1 MTSGRVA
8 FAIEDRGQF
17 AAGDSFG
24 PSGAY
29 ERLVGKVE
37 VRVDPT
43 SVPEGSIADLE
54 LAPSDEDGLIG
65 CTADFMIL
73 KPVDLGRANGRLFF
87 DYGNRGNKRALQFFN
102 DAAHTN
108 NPLTRSHAG
117 AAGRSDGAHDD
128 HLSAGPGDASAAA
141 DRRPAGRDRAARR
154 GSRRRS
160 GHCRGKD
167 EGGGFRQA
175 NRRGPG
181 QKMTDL
187 PHAHGWRAHLDKAH
201 AAPRCGAKRRDGGSC
216 TSPAM
221 PNGRCRMHGA

>member
-1 MTSGRVA
+1 MTNGRVA

-17 AAGDSFG
+17 AAGDGFG

-29 ERLVGKVE
+29 ERLVGKVD

-117 AAGRSDGAHDD
+117 NGF
-128 HLSAGPGDASAAA
+128 LI
-141 DRRPAGRDRAARR
+141 RR
-154 GSRRRS
+154 GYRSFRWPGRRISSQVVGACSSTCRS
-160 GHCRGKD
+160 
-167 EGGGFRQA
+167 
-175 NRRGPG
+175 
-181 QKMTDL
+181 
-187 PHAHGWRAHLDKAH
+187 HGSTGRL
-201 AAPRCGAKRRDGGSC
+201 
-216 TSPAM
+216 SPAL
-221 PNGRCRMHGA
+221 

>member
-17 AAGDSFG
+17 AAGDGFG

-29 ERLVGKVE
+29 ERLVGKVD

-54 LAPSDEDGLIG
+54 LAPSNEDGLIR

-108 NPLTRSHAG
+108 NPLTRSHGGNGFLMRRGYSVVWVAWQADLVPG
-117 AAGRSDGAHDD
+117 GGRMLLDVPVARVDGKAVTG
-128 HLSAGPGDASAAA
+128 LVRTEFIA
-141 DRRPAGRDRAARR
+141 DRA
-154 GSRRRS
+154 GSRA
-160 GHCRGKD
+160 
-167 EGGGFRQA
+167 FR
-175 NRRGPG
+175 
-181 QKMTDL
+181 
-187 PHAHGWRAHLDKAH
+187 
-201 AAPRCGAKRRDGGSC
+201 
-216 TSPAM
+216 
-221 PNGRCRMHGA
+221 